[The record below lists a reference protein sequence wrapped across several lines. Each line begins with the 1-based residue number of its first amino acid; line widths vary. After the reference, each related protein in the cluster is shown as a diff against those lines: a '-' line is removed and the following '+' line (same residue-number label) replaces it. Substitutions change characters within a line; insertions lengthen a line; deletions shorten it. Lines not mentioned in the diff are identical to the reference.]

1 MDFMRILFYSTSSNI
16 YEGKDFDV
24 YDSPSCAD
32 ELIQLAHNYPEHH
45 FIVATQ
51 RPGMFMLDLKG
62 SQIIQKAPEIEYH
75 IIEWDKE
82 TEIADFLESLNPD
95 IAVAASFYDK
105 PLDWFSVKDSIVADY
120 LRQKNIRTICHPVD
134 ASLACFD
141 KQLTH
146 RVLERAS
153 VRCPKSVYIHHA
165 LFINA
170 GNRPQIKSNV
180 YKTAVYEQLK
190 ALRYPVVIKD
200 TVGLS
205 SYGMEVVQ
213 NFEEARN
220 FLLSKRNTSDRI
232 AEEMIFGQQA
242 GVELVSTP
250 KKIIIEKPF
259 FFSVNKYGITSPK
272 QSVKAG
278 PVKHGYKI
286 AELNSMLKKM
296 CRALN
301 FYGPAQVDLVFDG
314 KDWYVIEINPR
325 LSGMSTTCAFSQGLG
340 VLESLFEK
348 TVLNKKRRSQLSINI
363 KFNLLT
369 EDELIELKK
378 YGFVKK
384 VHQIKNLAA
393 LQLREMG
400 YCEVV
405 ITAKNKKELLKNL
418 EAIKNAFPQKI
429 ENAFIDSARELIQKL

>member
-1 MDFMRILFYSTSSNI
+1 
-16 YEGKDFDV
+16 
-24 YDSPSCAD
+24 
-32 ELIQLAHNYPEHH
+32 
-45 FIVATQ
+45 
-51 RPGMFMLDLKG
+51 
-62 SQIIQKAPEIEYH
+62 
-75 IIEWDKE
+75 
-82 TEIADFLESLNPD
+82 
-95 IAVAASFYDK
+95 
-105 PLDWFSVKDSIVADY
+105 
-120 LRQKNIRTICHPVD
+120 
-134 ASLACFD
+134 
-141 KQLTH
+141 
-146 RVLERAS
+146 
-153 VRCPKSVYIHHA
+153 
-165 LFINA
+165 
-170 GNRPQIKSNV
+170 
-180 YKTAVYEQLK
+180 
-190 ALRYPVVIKD
+190 
-200 TVGLS
+200 
-205 SYGMEVVQ
+205 
-213 NFEEARN
+213 
-220 FLLSKRNTSDRI
+220 
-232 AEEMIFGQQA
+232 MIFGQQA

-286 AELNSMLKKM
+286 AELNSMLRKM

-301 FYGPAQVDLVFDG
+301 FYGPLQVDLVFDG
-314 KDWYVIEINPR
+314 KEWYVIEINPR
-325 LSGMSTTCAFSQGLG
+325 LSGMSTTYAFSQGLG

-363 KFNLLT
+363 KFNLLD

-405 ITAKNKKELLKNL
+405 ITAKNKKELKDNL
-418 EAIKNAFPQKI
+418 SAIKNAFPQKL

>member
-1 MDFMRILFYSTSSNI
+1 MVAMRILFYSTSSNI
-16 YEGKDFDV
+16 YEGKDFDI

-32 ELIQLAHNYPEHH
+32 ELIQLAQKYPEHH

-51 RPGMFMLDLKG
+51 LPGMFLLDLKG
-62 SQIIQKAPEIEYH
+62 AQIIQKAPQIEYH
-75 IIEWDKE
+75 IIESDKE
-82 TEIADFLESLNPD
+82 TEIADFLENLEPD
-95 IAVAASFYDK
+95 IAIAASFYDK

-120 LRQKNIRTICHPVD
+120 LRQKNIKTICHPVG

-146 RVLERAS
+146 RALERAGI
-153 VRCPKSVYIHHA
+153 RCPKSVYIHHA

-180 YKTAVYEQLK
+180 YKSAVYEQLK

-213 NFEEARN
+213 NFDEARN

-232 AEEMIFGQQA
+232 AEEMILGQQA

-286 AELNSMLKKM
+286 AKLNSMLKKM

-301 FYGPAQVDLVFDG
+301 FNGSAQIDLVFDG

-348 TVLNKKRRSQLSINI
+348 SVLNKKRRSLLSVNI
-363 KFNLLT
+363 KFNLL
-369 EDELIELKK
+369 EEAELIELKK
-378 YGFVKK
+378 YCFVKK

-393 LQLREMG
+393 LQLRESG

-405 ITAKNKKELLKNL
+405 ITAKSKKELLHNL
-418 EAIKNAFPQKI
+418 EAIKNAFPQKL
-429 ENAFIDSARELIQKL
+429 ENAFTGNAEELIQKL